1 MKAKVAEMRAAKGG
15 KGKGKAKR
23 VAKVSAKAVR
33 EKNAVSSGRVDKS
46 SSGGQQEKHYCNAKN
61 CWNEVSW
68 SKNDGKN
75 FVKCYPCKKRGTK
88 RSQHAMSAAV
98 GATGGS
104 EEFVQRIRDL
114 SAKQKSLQSADG
126 SIRAQAF
133 DLIAKDLSPN
143 ARDDTIEERLMA
155 CQLILEFGKVL
166 NDKALRKK
174 TSELRAGSGKGN
186 GKGKKG
192 GKGSGKGGKGKDANS
207 SGRQDK
213 SSSRGQ
219 HEKHQCNAKVCW
231 NEASWSSK
239 DKR

>member
-1 MKAKVAEMRAAKGG
+1 
-15 KGKGKAKR
+15 
-23 VAKVSAKAVR
+23 
-33 EKNAVSSGRVDKS
+33 
-46 SSGGQQEKHYCNAKN
+46 
-61 CWNEVSW
+61 
-68 SKNDGKN
+68 
-75 FVKCYPCKKRGTK
+75 
-88 RSQHAMSAAV
+88 MSAAV
-98 GATGGS
+98 GATGGSEES